1 MLLCFLL
8 VSVYASQTGSFQP
21 FCWVWCRVSFLLW
34 SIGQRRHQ
42 TLFDDLCQRLCEF
55 ACNWPLTSLFADQSA
70 SMTQAESCR
79 PPPYSP
85 MHVDLSPILLGGEGD
100 LASPLLPASAPIDL
114 ASLNPELL
122 KEVQHVVIAR
132 EDLLLHV
139 HEIIGRGGTIHY
151 FM

>member
-1 MLLCFLL
+1 
-8 VSVYASQTGSFQP
+8 
-21 FCWVWCRVSFLLW
+21 
-34 SIGQRRHQ
+34 
-42 TLFDDLCQRLCEF
+42 
-55 ACNWPLTSLFADQSA
+55 
-70 SMTQAESCR
+70 MTQAESCR

-139 HEIIGRGGTIHY
+139 HEIIGRGGTILIY
-151 FM
+151 TVNQLLERIIFLIVFFYMCFKAIRALTYVRVSF